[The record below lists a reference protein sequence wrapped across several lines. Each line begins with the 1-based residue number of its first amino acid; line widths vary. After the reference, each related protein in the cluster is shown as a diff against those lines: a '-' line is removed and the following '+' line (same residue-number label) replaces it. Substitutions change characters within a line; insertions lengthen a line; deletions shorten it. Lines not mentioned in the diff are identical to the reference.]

1 MFSTADGYVQLA
13 ANGEN
18 IAQYSASPTQDAKW
32 VFAKPVTFGS
42 SVAGTGGYTLPTAD
56 GSNQYALTTN
66 GSGIVSWTAVVNS
79 ITAGTN
85 LNTTT
90 NATTGDV
97 TVNLDTTLTG
107 LVEVDVGS
115 LVISNNE
122 IAGASGIGDVV
133 IETSDGV
140 IDYTWTFG
148 TDGNASFAGQI
159 KNINDPTDPQDAATK
174 YYVDSVAA
182 GLHIHDPAMAATPDT
197 LAAITGGT
205 VTYNNGVSGVGAT
218 LTLSTPM
225 TILDNYS
232 LHNGDRVL
240 VKNETDV
247 FTNGIYSWA
256 TGGTVLTRVADF
268 NNIEEVGGGDFLFI
282 QEGTQYGSTGWV
294 QTNTTTAIGVS
305 DITFSQFSGQG
316 TFLAG
321 DGIALN
327 GNVFSVNL
335 ENNSGLTLSTNKLQ
349 VASSIAGDGLDYT
362 SGVISVVGTSNRIS
376 VSSNSIDIASTYIGQ
391 ASITTV
397 GTVTTGTWNGD
408 TVAESYGGTGHTSY
422 TRSDL
427 LIGNVSGGLSILGIG
442 GPGQV
447 LRVNA
452 AGTDI
457 EYADLDGGT
466 Y

>member
-1 MFSTADGYVQLA
+1 
-13 ANGEN
+13 
-18 IAQYSASPTQDAKW
+18 
-32 VFAKPVTFGS
+32 
-42 SVAGTGGYTLPTAD
+42 
-56 GSNQYALTTN
+56 
-66 GSGIVSWTAVVNS
+66 
-79 ITAGTN
+79 
-85 LNTTT
+85 
-90 NATTGDV
+90 
-97 TVNLDTTLTG
+97 
-107 LVEVDVGS
+107 
-115 LVISNNE
+115 
-122 IAGASGIGDVV
+122 
-133 IETSDGV
+133 
-140 IDYTWTFG
+140 
-148 TDGNASFAGQI
+148 
-159 KNINDPTDPQDAATK
+159 
-174 YYVDSVAA
+174 
-182 GLHIHDPAMAATPDT
+182 
-197 LAAITGGT
+197 
-205 VTYNNGVSGVGAT
+205 
-218 LTLSTPM
+218 M

-232 LHNGDRVL
+232 LHDGDRVL
-240 VKNETDV
+240 VKSEVDLY
-247 FTNGIYSWA
+247 TNGIYTWA
-256 TGGTVLTRVADF
+256 TGGTVLTRADDF
-268 NNIEEVGGGDFLFI
+268 NSTEEIGGGDFLFI

-335 ENNSGLTLSTNKLQ
+335 ENNSGLTLNTNKLQ
-349 VASSIAGDGLDYT
+349 VASSIAGDGLDYA

-442 GPGQV
+442 APGQV